1 MRTRAAAL
9 AETIFVLAVGL
20 TAIGQAPAAPR
31 PATAAVSGQILDGGA
46 GPPVTNALV
55 TLTGGGL
62 APRRV
67 VVDPQGRFAFSD
79 LPAGTY
85 YLTATKPGY
94 ANGAAGQRTVTGPG
108 RPISL
113 QAAEHRT
120 SLVLPLWRLGSL
132 SGTITGDY
140 GERLTGVEV
149 HALRRGIVGGARHLV
164 DTATSTTDDRGWYH
178 LSGLPVGEYL
188 VLAKPAQNP
197 ETSLLLSLFVANPA
211 SAADIMAG
219 VTTNTRNSPDVDAR
233 VRTYPLTYYPAA
245 AAAPQATPVAVGPAS
260 TRADLDI
267 RMKSVIG
274 ARVTGALT
282 GANGPV
288 AGMTVHLVTADADPG
303 GPEVEAAVAACDK
316 DGQFEFSGVVPG
328 HYAVTTLWTPP
339 PPPPDPAAGRAGG
352 PPVAPPLPPEPTLWA
367 RELVTVTAGNVDNV
381 MLALHPGLTIS
392 GQVAVDA
399 ATGSPPPNLA
409 GVALRLD
416 PINPPIVG
424 SGALALVR
432 GRIAPDGRVTTM
444 GVAPARYLL
453 RATSLPQ
460 GWTLVAAVAG
470 GHDLLDEPADLR
482 TSVDD
487 VLLTFSARP
496 LATLNGAVQDAH
508 GDVTSTGTVI
518 VFPTDG
524 ALRQDTGPIARRIR
538 VVRPSEGGSYFIG
551 GLPPGEYFVAAIDG
565 DPPPDWQEA
574 TWLDALSTRATRVRL
589 GIGDAHVLD
598 LQVLQGS

>member
-1 MRTRAAAL
+1 MRTRAAVL

-20 TAIGQAPAAPR
+20 TAIGQAPPAPR
-31 PATAAVSGQILDGGA
+31 PSTAAVSGQILDNGA
-46 GPPVTNALV
+46 GPPVTDALV

-67 VVDPQGRFAFSD
+67 VVNPQGRFAFSD
-79 LPAGTY
+79 LPAGTF

-120 SLVLPLWRLGSL
+120 GLVLPLWRLGSI

-140 GERLTGVEV
+140 SERLTGVEV
-149 HALRRGIVGGARHLV
+149 HALRRGIVGGTRHLV
-164 DTATSTTDDRGWYH
+164 DTASSTTDDRGWYH

-188 VLAKPAQNP
+188 VLAEPPQNP
-197 ETSLLLSLFVANPA
+197 ETPLLLSLLVANPA

-219 VTTNTRNSPDVDAR
+219 VTTNTRNSPDVDGR

-245 AAAPQATPVAVGPAS
+245 LGGPQAMSVTVGPAS

-274 ARVTGALT
+274 ARVAGALT
-282 GANGPV
+282 SENGPV
-288 AGMTVHLVTADADPG
+288 AGMTVHLVTAETDPG
-303 GPEVEAAVAACDK
+303 GPEIEAAVAACDK
-316 DGQFEFSGVVPG
+316 DGHFEFSGVVPG
-328 HYAVTTLWTPP
+328 HYAVTSLWTAP
-339 PPPPDPAAGRAGG
+339 PPPPDPAASRAGG
-352 PPVAPPLPPEPTLWA
+352 PPATPALPEPTLWA
-367 RELVTVTAGNVDNV
+367 RQLVTVATANVDNV
-381 MLALHPGLTIS
+381 TAALHPGLTIS
-392 GQVAVDA
+392 GQVAFDA

-416 PINPPIVG
+416 PVDPPTVG
-424 SGALALVR
+424 SGAPALVR

-460 GWTLVAAVAG
+460 GWTLVSAVAG

-487 VLLTFSARP
+487 VVLTFSARP

-508 GDVTSTGTVI
+508 GDVTSTGAVV
-518 VFPTDG
+518 VFPADV
-524 ALRQDTGPIARRIR
+524 ALRQDTSSIARRIR

-598 LQVLQGS
+598 LQVIRGS